1 VPRGLPQ
8 KRLPL
13 EQAPNDR
20 RLGGP
25 KAVARLEA
33 KLDELGF
40 DPPPIKLR
48 RTDIVNELVIKNT
61 PLDELYDKLASFRDN
76 PTGFVHWAF
85 PWGEPG
91 TDLENMTGPEDWQL
105 DQLNRIGE
113 AIRAGGAEG
122 CVITEDVA
130 SGHGVGKS
138 AEVSWIALWAVSTA
152 ADTRGVVTANT
163 DTQLRQKT
171 WAELTKWYSLF
182 IAKKLF
188 KLTATSLSIGDDDER
203 AKKWRIDAAPWSK
216 ENTEAFA
223 GLHNQGKRVLIIF
236 DEASAIDDKIWE
248 VARGATTDARTET
261 IWLRYG
267 NPTRTSGQ
275 FFKEHNK
282 GTESNERGNIVH
294 HSVRVDSRRVRLT
307 NKEQIA
313 LEIQEYGEDS
323 DFVRVRIKGM
333 FPRAGYDN
341 FIAPGVVTES
351 RRRRLDSIVYG
362 AHQLILSI
370 DPARFG
376 NDFTVIT
383 LRQGLR
389 VHYQIALGG
398 YDGPGVGG
406 KVLEAYRKHNGQ
418 IAAIIYDAIG
428 NGADLDSALRRM
440 QPALGATVLIPVM
453 WNQPAKNSDEYF
465 NQRSEAWGLMKEW
478 LAHGWIPD
486 DDDLATQLTSLLYG
500 YDARMRI
507 QLEGKKEARKRGVK
521 SPDKADSLA
530 LSFLVELIDR
540 KITTAKVRP
549 VRQRRV
555 VWSRT
560 N

>member
-1 VPRGLPQ
+1 VPRARVDPKPQ
-8 KRLPL
+8 ALF
-13 EQAPNDR
+13 DR
-20 RLGGP
+20 RLGGDR
-25 KAVARLEA
+25 AVKDLQG

-40 DPPPIKLR
+40 APPPIKIR

-61 PLDELYDKLASFRDN
+61 PLDELYDKLAGFRDN

-91 TDLENMTGPEDWQL
+91 TDLEDKEGPEPWQL

-113 AIRAGGAEG
+113 AIRAGGSAG
-122 CVITEDVA
+122 CVIEEDVA

-138 AEVSWIALWAVSTA
+138 ALVSWIVLWAISTA
-152 ADTRGVVTANT
+152 ADTRGAVTANT
-163 DTQLRQKT
+163 DTQLKQKT
-171 WAELTKWYSLF
+171 WAELTKWYSIF

-188 KLTATSLSIGDDDER
+188 KLTATGITIADDDER

-223 GLHNQGKRVLIIF
+223 GLHNQGKRILIIF

-248 VARGATTDARTET
+248 VARGVLSDAKTE
-261 IWLRYG
+261 IVWLRYG
-267 NPTRTSGQ
+267 NPTRTSGE
-275 FFKEHNK
+275 FFKQHSK
-282 GTESNERGNIVH
+282 GSESNERGNMVH
-294 HSVRVDSRRVRLT
+294 TSVRVDSRCISFT
-307 NKEQIA
+307 NKEELQK
-313 LEIQEYGEDS
+313 LVDEYGEDS

-341 FIAPGVVTES
+341 FIAPGTVTEA
-351 RRRRLDSIVYG
+351 RRRRLDPYVYQ
-362 AHQLILSI
+362 AHQLIMSI

-376 NDFTVIT
+376 NDFTVVT
-383 LRQGLR
+383 VRQGLR
-389 VHYQIALGG
+389 VHYQVALAG
-398 YDGPGVGG
+398 YDGPAASG
-406 KVLEAYRKHNGQ
+406 KVLELHRKHGGQ

-440 QPALGATVLIPVM
+440 QVALGATVLVPVM

-465 NQRSEAWGLMKEW
+465 NQRSEAWGKMKEW
-478 LAHGWIPD
+478 LEHGWIPD
-486 DDDLATQLTSLLYG
+486 DDDLGDQISSLLYG

-507 QLEGKKEARKRGVK
+507 QLESKKDARKRGIK

-530 LSFLVELIDR
+530 LSFLVDLIDR
-540 KITTAKVRP
+540 KTTTAKVRP

-555 VWSRT
+555 IWTQTR
-560 N
+560 